1 MRIVLTDNEISS
13 NAKPPPLD
21 EEMAQSCQIS
31 SIFATHNTLNHG
43 QNIRNFAE
51 DMEQKG
57 LTKKQFQIQMVSM
70 ALYTLLA
77 VYWIVSGAHSGDTFQ
92 WILGAVYLAFIIAYS
107 VYLIIHYKRHPVED
121 PELDRKAVENFK
133 TGTKGMALV
142 LAIIAIG
149 FMIAFGLAALLK

>member
-1 MRIVLTDNEISS
+1 
-13 NAKPPPLD
+13 
-21 EEMAQSCQIS
+21 
-31 SIFATHNTLNHG
+31 
-43 QNIRNFAE
+43 
-51 DMEQKG
+51 MEQKG

-70 ALYTLLA
+70 AFYTLMA
-77 VYWIVSGAHSGDTFQ
+77 VYWIVSGARSGDTFL

-107 VYLIIHYKRHPVED
+107 VYLSIHYKRHPVED

-142 LAIIAIG
+142 LGIIAVG

>member
-1 MRIVLTDNEISS
+1 
-13 NAKPPPLD
+13 
-21 EEMAQSCQIS
+21 
-31 SIFATHNTLNHG
+31 
-43 QNIRNFAE
+43 
-51 DMEQKG
+51 MEQKG
-57 LTKKQFQIQMVSM
+57 LTKKQFQIQMVSL
-70 ALYTLLA
+70 ALYTLMA
-77 VYWIVSGAHSGDTFQ
+77 VYWIVSGAHSGDTFL